1 MVRRELY
8 GTAGCPY
15 TREMR
20 EWLEWEGME
29 FVEYDV
35 EADRDACRRMSAL
48 PGAQRMVPILVED
61 GSVVR
66 VGWQGRGC
74 PVEWDLPE

>member
-1 MVRRELY
+1 MSDLELY

-20 EWLEWEGME
+20 EWLEWSGRE
-29 FVEYDV
+29 FTEYDV
-35 EADRDACRRMSAL
+35 DADPAAKARLRELAEGSRT
-48 PGAQRMVPILVED
+48 VPVLVEA
-61 GSVVR
+61 GEVVQ

-74 PVEWDLPE
+74 TVSFEAVE

>member
-1 MVRRELY
+1 MTKLELF

-20 EWLEWEGME
+20 EWLEWRRRD

-35 EADRDACRRMSAL
+35 ELDSDARERMRSLTGNA
-48 PGAQRMVPILVED
+48 RTVPVLVEE
-61 GSVVR
+61 GKVVQI
-66 VGWQGRGC
+66 GWQGRGC
-74 PVEWDLPE
+74 TVS